1 MITVRWLDALA
12 PHLPRLSNPSRS
24 LRPLKAADLAA
35 HKHLQ
40 PQATILARFPLAAAK
55 QWRFSPGTRLSEP
68 VAVLITIELTF
79 TLGD

>member
-1 MITVRWLDALA
+1 MLLECVVLADGTVGRVEVVKSLD
-12 PHLPRLSNPSRS
+12 PRFGL
-24 LRPLKAADLAA
+24 DLEAV
-35 HKHLQ
+35 K
-40 PQATILARFPLAAAK
+40 AAK